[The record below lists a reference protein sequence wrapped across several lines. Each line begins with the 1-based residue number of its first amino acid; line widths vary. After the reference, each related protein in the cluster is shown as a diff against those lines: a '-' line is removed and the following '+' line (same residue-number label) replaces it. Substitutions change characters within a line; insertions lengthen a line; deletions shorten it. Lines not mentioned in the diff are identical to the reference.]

1 LNSTEESPVKDD
13 ETEIFISQP
22 LVSKE
27 SLASSPYQP
36 PAAAVFDLH
45 DETELELAARGSRL
59 SAYLIDNLIF
69 MVPIILFLIIAIDFR
84 AMAELMNAQ
93 GGSASSAEQ
102 ALQAE
107 MMKAMGGTFSLV
119 LGLSYFMIFMANLML
134 LYRNGQ
140 TIGKYLLAIKIVKV
154 DGSRAGL
161 ARIIFLR
168 TVLFSFVSLIPFIGQ
183 IIYYLIDP
191 LFIFHSSRRCLHDLV
206 AGTIVIKAK

>member
-1 LNSTEESPVKDD
+1 
-13 ETEIFISQP
+13 
-22 LVSKE
+22 
-27 SLASSPYQP
+27 
-36 PAAAVFDLH
+36 
-45 DETELELAARGSRL
+45 
-59 SAYLIDNLIF
+59 
-69 MVPIILFLIIAIDFR
+69 
-84 AMAELMNAQ
+84 
-93 GGSASSAEQ
+93 
-102 ALQAE
+102 
-107 MMKAMGGTFSLV
+107 MGGTFSLV